1 MMTVARYAIFA
12 LCLIAGTA
20 GYALYERTLVVWWW
34 PVAAAVAVAAATM
47 PLLCRRWQW
56 LTDSDSRTLNLLC
69 HLYIVSLSSY
79 FCLVGGNFLLSDSAS
94 SHEESV
100 VVSEVMKKQHK
111 RYRRL
116 THNRVVQS
124 GVTYSY
130 YMKVMFADSTSKR
143 LRLSA
148 EAYGKTRPNSC
159 RTVYLERGFF
169 GFPVIRYRDR
179 SGACGAPAAGMQS
192 VE

>member
-1 MMTVARYAIFA
+1 MKTVARYAIFT

-34 PVAAAVAVAAATM
+34 PVAAAAAVAAVTM
-47 PLLCRRWQW
+47 PLHSRWRW
-56 LTDSDSRTLNLLC
+56 LTESDSRSLNLLC
-69 HLYIVSLSSY
+69 HIYVVCLSAY
-79 FCLVGGNFLLSDSAS
+79 FCLVGGNFLLSDRAS
-94 SHEESV
+94 SHGETV

-111 RYRRL
+111 KYRRL

-130 YMKVMFADSTSKR
+130 YMKAVFADGTSKR

-148 EAYGKTRPNSC
+148 EAYGKTRPNSR

-169 GFPVIRYRDR
+169 GFSVIRYRDR
-179 SGACGAPAAGMQS
+179 TAAGTL
-192 VE
+192 